1 MNELIKILLVED
13 DPNLGSLI
21 KEFLEIKD
29 YKVNLAIDG
38 IEGGK
43 AFDNNVYDLI
53 ILDIMMPKK
62 DGFTLAREIR
72 KQDEKIPL
80 IFLTAK
86 SLQVD
91 KIEGFKIGADDY
103 ITKPFN
109 TEELLLRINAILK
122 RSSTGNSYRKTKP
135 QNVGK
140 YIFDYSK
147 RELTYKRIIQS
158 LTYKE
163 AELLRLLCENK
174 NHILRRELALK
185 EIWSE
190 ETYFTSRSMDVY
202 ITKLRNYL
210 KNDKSIVI
218 ENVHGVGFK
227 LLVE

>member
-1 MNELIKILLVED
+1 MDDKKILLVED
-13 DPNLGSLI
+13 DINLGSILS
-21 KEFLEIKD
+21 EFLALKKFNVDLCKD
-29 YKVNLAIDG
+29 GD
-38 IEGGK
+38 EGFEKFK
-43 AFDNNVYDLI
+43 AKEYDLCL
-53 ILDIMMPKK
+53 LDVMMPKK
-62 DGFTLAREIR
+62 DGFTLAKEIR
-72 KQDEKIPL
+72 SRNKSIPI

-86 SLQVD
+86 SMQND
-91 KIEGFKIGADDY
+91 KIEGLKIGADDY

-109 TEELLLRINAILK
+109 TEELLLRMNAILK
-122 RSSTGNSYRKTKP
+122 RSSNGNIYRKTKP

-140 YIFDYSK
+140 YIYDYSK
-147 RELTYKRIIQS
+147 RELTYKRVVQS

>member
-1 MNELIKILLVED
+1 ML
-13 DPNLGSLI
+13 
-21 KEFLEIKD
+21 FL
-29 YKVNLAIDG
+29 
-38 IEGGK
+38 
-43 AFDNNVYDLI
+43 
-53 ILDIMMPKK
+53 
-62 DGFTLAREIR
+62 R
-72 KQDEKIPL
+72 
-80 IFLTAK
+80 
-86 SLQVD
+86 
-91 KIEGFKIGADDY
+91 
-103 ITKPFN
+103 
-109 TEELLLRINAILK
+109 

-140 YIFDYSK
+140 YLFDYSK
-147 RELTYKRIIQS
+147 RELTYKRVIQS

>member
-1 MNELIKILLVED
+1 MDDKKILLVED
-13 DPNLGSLI
+13 DVNLGSILS
-21 KEFLEIKD
+21 EFLGLKKFNVDLCKD
-29 YKVNLAIDG
+29 GEDG
-38 IEGGK
+38 FEK
-43 AFDNNVYDLI
+43 FKTNEYDLCL
-53 ILDIMMPKK
+53 LDVMMPLK
-62 DGFTLAREIR
+62 DGFTLAKEIR
-72 KQDEKIPL
+72 SINKSIPI

-86 SLQVD
+86 SMQND
-91 KIEGFKIGADDY
+91 KIEGLKLGADDY

-109 TEELLLRINAILK
+109 TEELLLRMNAILK
-122 RSSTGNSYRKTKP
+122 RSSNGNSYRKTKP

-147 RELTYKRIIQS
+147 RELTYKRVVQS